1 MSDADPCSDTL
12 SAAVA
17 AFSQR
22 GNVEPGLDV
31 EGEALLQLRKGCRVL
46 DGIRALRDID
56 RHHTLVVEG
65 SFAALERTVQFYSI
79 LHHRPT
85 VCTNQDGTSSFGCR

>member
-31 EGEALLQLRKGCRVL
+31 EGEALLQLRKGCRIL
-46 DGIRALRDID
+46 DGIRALRDI
-56 RHHTLVVEG
+56 VVTTRWLSKGRSRRSSGQCSSMWSTEN
-65 SFAALERTVQFYSI
+65 SQRQ
-79 LHHRPT
+79 
-85 VCTNQDGTSSFGCR
+85 TS